1 VSRWPKLVLLAA
13 AALCLIV
20 VPVTLADF
28 DGTGGAGHTWGHV
41 SAAATA
47 RRGTRATNS
56 LHRLSVALRSVARP
70 KPDPAATVTVGADI
84 QPIPPSYLG
93 LSIEYW
99 GLPLFERHHRAFERV
114 LSLLR
119 VADAPLI
126 LRVGGDSADRSF
138 WDPGTRHMPV
148 WAFRL
153 MPRWLRLTRALIE
166 HSPARLILD
175 LNLVT
180 SSSVRAAAW
189 ARAAEAKLPRGSILG
204 FEIGNEPDIY
214 DRPYWL
220 ATIAHVGQGASVL
233 PAAISPQSYLR
244 AFRAYAGALKQFA
257 PDVPLLGPAV
267 ANPGRSISWI
277 NQLITH
283 ARPLLG
289 IVTAHRYPYSACL
302 GPRSAASPTLTRLLS
317 EHASAGN
324 AQQLRAAAAAAHRA
338 GLPFRMTE
346 LNSVT
351 CGGRAGVSDTFAT
364 ALWAPD
370 ALFELLRNGV
380 DGVNIHV
387 RADTVNAA
395 MVPAANGIR
404 ARPLLYGLILFAR
417 TLGTDPHLAALQLR
431 QASSLHLKAWAVRA
445 SGTLRVLLINKGA
458 RAASVLVRVPGA
470 ATAASVQRLT
480 APSPSAKTGQTL
492 DGQTLTSAG
501 TWRGRPTREVLSPGP
516 AGYAV
521 RVPAASAALL
531 FVR

>member
-1 VSRWPKLVLLAA
+1 MLLAA
-13 AALCLIV
+13 AVTCLIV

-28 DGTGGAGHTWGHV
+28 DGAANGAHPRGHRST
-41 SAAATA
+41 SAAGWHA
-47 RRGTRATNS
+47 RTPSS
-56 LHRLSVALRSVARP
+56 LHRRAAVRSQT
-70 KPDPAATVTVGADI
+70 DAAVTLGVGAPTR
-84 QPIPPSYLG
+84 PISPSYLG

-119 VADAPLI
+119 VGGAPVI

-138 WDPGTRHMPV
+138 WDPGPRHLPQ

-180 SSSVRAAAW
+180 SSPLRAAAW

-214 DRPYWL
+214 NRPYWL
-220 ATIAHVGQGASVL
+220 ATIAHVGQNASVL
-233 PAAISPQSYLR
+233 PTAISPESYLR
-244 AFRAYAGALKQFA
+244 DFRGYAHELNRFA
-257 PDVPLLGPAV
+257 PGVPLLGPAV
-267 ANPGRSISWI
+267 ANPNRSIGWI
-277 NQLITH
+277 SALVAH
-283 ARPLLG
+283 ARALLG
-289 IVTAHRYPYSACL
+289 TVSAHRYPYSACL
-302 GPRSAASPTLTRLLS
+302 RPRSSASPTLARLLS
-317 EHASAGN
+317 ERASAGN
-324 AQQLRAAAAAAHRA
+324 ARQVRAAVAAAHRV

-380 DGVNIHV
+380 DGVNVHV

-395 MVPAANGIR
+395 MVPAANGIQ
-404 ARPLLYGLILFAR
+404 ARPLLYGLLLFTR
-417 TLGTDPHLAALQLR
+417 TLGTDPQLVGLRLQEP
-431 QASSLHLKAWAVRA
+431 AGLHLKAWAVRA
-445 SGTLRVLLINKGA
+445 SGVLHVLLINKGSRGA
-458 RAASVLVRVPGA
+458 NVLLRIPGA
-470 ATAASVQRLT
+470 ALAGVERLV
-480 APSPSAKTGQTL
+480 APSPASKAGETL
-492 DGQTLTSAG
+492 NGQTLTAAG
-501 TWRGRPTREVLSPGP
+501 IWRGRANHEVITPGP
-516 AGYAV
+516 DGYTV

-531 FVR
+531 LVR

>member
-1 VSRWPKLVLLAA
+1 MIGP
-13 AALCLIV
+13 
-20 VPVTLADF
+20 
-28 DGTGGAGHTWGHV
+28 
-41 SAAATA
+41 
-47 RRGTRATNS
+47 GTRAIS
-56 LHRLSVALRSVARP
+56 
-70 KPDPAATVTVGADI
+70 
-84 QPIPPSYLG
+84 PSYLG

-99 GLPLFERHHRAFERV
+99 GLPLFERHHGAFARM
-114 LSLLR
+114 LSLLQ
-119 VADAPLI
+119 VGSAPLI

-138 WDPGTRHMPV
+138 WDPGRRLPQ

-153 MPRWLRLTRALIE
+153 MPRWLGLTRWLIG
-166 HSPARLILD
+166 HSQARLILD

-180 SSSVRAAAW
+180 SSPLRAAAW

-220 ATIAHVGQGASVL
+220 ATIAHVGQNSSVL

-244 AFRAYAGALKQFA
+244 AFRTYAHALNRFA
-257 PDVPLLGPAV
+257 PGVPLLGPAV
-267 ANPGRSISWI
+267 ANPTRSIGWI
-277 NQLITH
+277 TQLVAH

-289 IVTAHRYPYSACL
+289 TVSAHRYPYSACL
-302 GPRSAASPTLTRLLS
+302 GPRSAASPTLARILS
-317 EHASAGN
+317 ERASAGN
-324 AQQLRAAAAAAHRA
+324 AQLVRVAATTAHRA

-370 ALFELLRNGV
+370 ALFELIRNGV

-404 ARPLLYGLILFAR
+404 ARPLLYGLILFTRA
-417 TLGTDPHLAALQLR
+417 LGTDSQLASVRLQ
-431 QASSLHLKAWAVRA
+431 QAASLHLKAWAVRA
-445 SGTLRVLLINKGA
+445 NGSLRVLLINKGA
-458 RAASVLVRVPGA
+458 TSARVVLRIPGTA
-470 ATAASVQRLT
+470 AASVQRLT
-480 APSPSAKTGQTL
+480 APSASSKVGETLNGQTL
-492 DGQTLTSAG
+492 SRAG
-501 TWRGRPTREVLSPGP
+501 TWQGRPTHELLAPGP
-516 AGYAV
+516 VGYTV

-531 FVR
+531 FIR